1 MATQFKTVSKF
12 IAATGAFGLATLG
25 SVFTASAATIR
36 LVDAT
41 TFGPASGLITFSELP
56 IQTVNPVYSPAQY
69 GGGVNAP
76 TVSFGGL
83 FAGQGNTGGVVTG
96 TPTAGLSLTGTA
108 KIVSDTANPTSP
120 VLGGGSGS
128 SLFTTP
134 ISILFSRNISAV
146 GLDGGF
152 FDTIG
157 STGITAFDRNG
168 VQLGGSVSNTARG
181 IQFLGLQTNDGSN
194 QIAGLQF
201 SLTGADAQGFAID
214 NVRFSEA
221 VNTPIAEAVPEP
233 FTIVGTIIGGSAA
246 MRMRKK
252 LKSNDKV

>member
-1 MATQFKTVSKF
+1 MATQLKNFSKF
-12 IAATGAFGLATLG
+12 IAATGVFGLAALG
-25 SVFTASAATIR
+25 SVSAASAATVR

-56 IQTVNPVYSPAQY
+56 IQTVNPVYSPSQY
-69 GGGVNAP
+69 GGGINAP
-76 TVSFGGL
+76 IVSFGGL
-83 FAGQGNTGGVVTG
+83 FAGQTDAAG
-96 TPTAGLSLTGTA
+96 TPTAGLALTGTA
-108 KIVSDTANPTSP
+108 KIVGDTANPSSP
-120 VLGGGSGS
+120 VLGGGSGP
-128 SLFTTP
+128 SLFSSP

-146 GLDGGF
+146 GLTGGF
-152 FDTIG
+152 FDSIG
-157 STGITAFDRNG
+157 LTGITAFGRNG
-168 VQLGGSVSNTARG
+168 ARLGSVVNTARG
-181 IQFLGLQTNDGSN
+181 IEFLGLVTDDASN

-201 SLTGADAQGFAID
+201 SPGSGEASGFAID
-214 NVRFSEA
+214 NLRFNES

>member
-1 MATQFKTVSKF
+1 MATQLKTVSKF
-12 IAATGAFGLATLG
+12 IAATGVFGLAALG
-25 SVFTASAATIR
+25 SVATASAATVR

-56 IQTVNPVYSPAQY
+56 VQTVNPVYSPAQY

-76 TVSFGGL
+76 IVSFGGL
-83 FAGQGNTGGVVTG
+83 FAGQTNTGGVVSG
-96 TPTAGLSLTGTA
+96 TPTAGLGLTGIA
-108 KIVSDTANPTSP
+108 KIVRDDASPTTP
-120 VLGGGSGS
+120 VLGGGEGS
-128 SLFTTP
+128 TLFSTP

-157 STGITAFDRNG
+157 STGITAFGRDGAN
-168 VQLGGSVSNTARG
+168 LGSVVNTARG
-181 IQFLGLQTNDGSN
+181 IEFLGLVTDDGSN

-201 SLTGADAQGFAID
+201 SLVGGDAQGFAID
-214 NVRFSEA
+214 NVRFNAA
-221 VNTPIAEAVPEP
+221 VNNPVEEVPEP

>member
-1 MATQFKTVSKF
+1 MATQLKNISTF
-12 IAATGAFGLATLG
+12 IAATAVFGLASLS
-25 SVFTASAATIR
+25 SVSTASAATIR
-36 LVDAT
+36 LVDTT
-41 TFGPASGLITFSELP
+41 TFGPTSGLITFSEKPLA
-56 IQTVNPVYSPAQY
+56 TVNPVYAPGEY
-69 GGGVNAP
+69 GGGAFAP

-83 FAGQGNTGGVVTG
+83 FAGQTNTGGVVAG
-96 TPTAGLSLTGTA
+96 TPTAGLGLTGIA
-108 KIVSDTANPTSP
+108 KIVRDDANPTAP
-120 VLGGGSGS
+120 VLGGGEGS
-128 SLFTTP
+128 TLFSTP
-134 ISILFSRNISAV
+134 ISILFSRNVSAV

-157 STGITAFDRNG
+157 STGITAFGRDGTN
-168 VQLGGSVSNTARG
+168 LGSVVNTARG
-181 IQFLGLQTNDGSN
+181 IEFLGLVTDDASN

-201 SLTGADAQGFAID
+201 SLVGGDAQGFAID

-221 VNTPIAEAVPEP
+221 INNPVEEVPEP

>member
-1 MATQFKTVSKF
+1 MATQLKNFSKF
-12 IAATGAFGLATLG
+12 IAATGVFGLAALG
-25 SVFTASAATIR
+25 SVSTASAATIR
-36 LVDAT
+36 LVDTA
-41 TFGPASGLITFSELP
+41 TFGPASGLITFSEQP

-76 TVSFGGL
+76 IVSFGGL
-83 FAGQGNTGGVVTG
+83 FAGQTSTGGNVSG

-108 KIVSDTANPTSP
+108 KIVRDDANPTSP
-120 VLGGGSGS
+120 VLGGGTGS
-128 SLFTTP
+128 TLFNSP

-152 FDTIG
+152 FDTLG
-157 STGITAFDRNG
+157 STGITAFGRDGAN
-168 VQLGGSVSNTARG
+168 LGSVVNTARG
-181 IQFLGLQTNDGSN
+181 IEFLGLETNDGSN

-201 SLTGADAQGFAID
+201 SLVGTDAQGFAID
-214 NVRFSEA
+214 NLRFNAA

>member
-1 MATQFKTVSKF
+1 MAKQLKTVSKL
-12 IAATGAFGLATLG
+12 IAATGVFGLAALG
-25 SVFTASAATIR
+25 SVSTASAATIR

-41 TFGPASGLITFSELP
+41 SFGPASGLITFSELP

-76 TVSFGGL
+76 IVSFGGL
-83 FAGQGNTGGVVTG
+83 FAGQTNTGGVVTG
-96 TPTAGLSLTGTA
+96 TPTAGLGLTGIA
-108 KIVSDTANPTSP
+108 KIVRDDANPTTP
-120 VLGGGSGS
+120 VLGGGEGPT
-128 SLFTTP
+128 LFSTP

-146 GLDGGF
+146 GIDGGF

-157 STGITAFDRNG
+157 STGLTAFDRSG
-168 VQLGGSVSNTARG
+168 ARLGSVVNTARG
-181 IQFLGLQTNDGSN
+181 IEFLGLVADDGSN

-201 SLTGADAQGFAID
+201 SLVGGDAQGFAID
-214 NVRFSEA
+214 NLRFNA
-221 VNTPIAEAVPEP
+221 TVNNPVQDVPEP